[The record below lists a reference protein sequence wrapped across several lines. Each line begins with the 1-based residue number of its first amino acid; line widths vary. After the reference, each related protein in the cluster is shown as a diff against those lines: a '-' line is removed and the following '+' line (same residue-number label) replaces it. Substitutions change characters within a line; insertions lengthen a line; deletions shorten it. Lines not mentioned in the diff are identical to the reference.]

1 MYTAMIRSSSMSSP
15 AGRFILAIE
24 TSCDETSAAVIR
36 YRGKVARVLSN
47 VVASQVALHAKTG
60 GIVPEVAAREHV
72 GPIGPI
78 VQAALRAAKVPLAK
92 LDAIA
97 VTHGPGLHV
106 ALAVGVETAKTLAYA
121 LGLPLLPVNHLHGH
135 LAANWDNRPPKL
147 PALGLIVSG
156 GHTELVLIDR
166 QRRIKLLGATRD
178 DAAGEAFDKVAQ
190 LLKLGYPGGP
200 IVSRMAEQG
209 DPVAFD
215 LPRPMLD
222 RKNLDFSFS
231 GLKTAVRYLVDSDPN
246 ILRSK
251 KHIADLCASFQR
263 AVTDVLVAK
272 TMRAA
277 NDYEPREILLAGGV
291 AANRELRARLAA
303 ATKRLPWKPSYHQPP
318 FSLCTD
324 NAGMI
329 GLAAVHFATTKRVNW
344 KSVDIQPSIS
354 L

>member
-1 MYTAMIRSSSMSSP
+1 MSLP
-15 AGRFILAIE
+15 ADKLILAIE
-24 TSCDETSAAVIR
+24 TSCDETSAAVVQR
-36 YRGKVARVLSN
+36 RGLVARVLSN

-78 VQAALRAAKVPLAK
+78 IQTALRDAKTTLAQ

-97 VTHGPGLHV
+97 VTPGPGLHV

-135 LAANWDNRPPKL
+135 LAANWNNRPPKL

-200 IVSRMAEQG
+200 IVSRLAEQG
-209 DPVAFD
+209 NPAAFD

-222 RKNLDFSFS
+222 RQNLDFSFS
-231 GLKTAVRYLVDSDPN
+231 GLKTAVRYVVDSDPN

-251 KHIADLCASFQR
+251 KRIADLCASFQW
-263 AVTDVLVAK
+263 AVTDVLIAK

-277 NDYEPREILLAGGV
+277 NEHKPREILLAGGV
-291 AANRELRARLAA
+291 AANQELRTRLAI
-303 ATKRLPWKPSYHQPP
+303 ATKKLPWKPSYHQPP

-329 GLAAVHFATTKRVNW
+329 GLAATHFAITKKQNW
-344 KSVDIQPSIS
+344 KSIDIQPTLSV
-354 L
+354 